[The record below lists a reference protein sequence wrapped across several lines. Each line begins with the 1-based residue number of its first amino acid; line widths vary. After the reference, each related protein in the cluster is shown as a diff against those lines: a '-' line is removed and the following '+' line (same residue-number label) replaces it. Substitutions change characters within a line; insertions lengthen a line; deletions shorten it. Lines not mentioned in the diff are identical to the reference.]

1 MEIRDFV
8 DTGVPVAKRSDTV
21 YSVVVKM
28 ISRDYGTIPIVEDD
42 DTLIGVITLRDVMLP
57 MYPNYGDYIHDTVA
71 GRDFVLMEDGYG
83 DVLKMKAEDIMTPNP
98 MTVAPDSPLLKAASY
113 MGLKNLRRI
122 PVVEDGKYVGIVGIS
137 DVNKAL
143 FFNMHE
149 HQK

>member
-8 DTGVPVAKRSDTV
+8 DYGVPVARRSDSV

-28 ISRDYGTIPIVEDD
+28 ISRDYGTIPVVEDD
-42 DTLIGVITLRDVMLP
+42 DKLVGVVTLRDVMLP

-71 GRDFVLMEDGYG
+71 GRDFVLMEEGYQ
-83 DVLKMKAEDIMTPNP
+83 DVMKMTAEKIMTPNP

-122 PVVEDGKYVGIVGIS
+122 PVVEDGKYVGIVGIA

-143 FFNMHE
+143 FFNLH
-149 HQK
+149 K